1 MLGGQ
6 KFASVHFVGKGISKA
21 GSLVTKKA
29 RYVYRTGERMKEK
42 HAEQARK
49 DKERAPDAQ
58 LAVSSKRIIRRTACC
73 IVESALKRSI
83 NCLYFS

>member
-1 MLGGQ
+1 M
-6 KFASVHFVGKGISKA
+6 HFVGKGISKA
-21 GSLVTKKA
+21 GSLVTQKA

-58 LAVSSKRIIRRTACC
+58 LAVLSK
-73 IVESALKRSI
+73 V
-83 NCLYFS
+83 